1 MKKILILSVC
11 LFVCWALPAQQQRMK
26 VACVG
31 NSITYGTGLADRAT
45 QSYPVQLQK
54 LRAL

>member
-11 LFVCWALPAQQQRMK
+11 LFVCWTISSAQQQRIK

-31 NSITYGTGLADRAT
+31 NSITYGTGLSDRLV

-54 LRAL
+54 C